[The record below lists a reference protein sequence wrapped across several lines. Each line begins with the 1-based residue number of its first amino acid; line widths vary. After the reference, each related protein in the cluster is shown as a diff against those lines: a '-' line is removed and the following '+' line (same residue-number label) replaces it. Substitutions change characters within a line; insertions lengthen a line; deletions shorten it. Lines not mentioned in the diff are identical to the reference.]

1 MQDERILIGVDVAKD
16 ELVIAG
22 VPSSEAVVTVENSAV
37 TIRRWLKTIPTGSS
51 IAMESTGRYHVELA
65 RLAYAAGIEVFVLNA
80 KDVWFASQGEGRR
93 GKTDRL
99 DAQVIKNYLEE
110 HIKKLHPWA
119 PGTRQQQRIEELI
132 RRRATIVVHQVAIR
146 KALEGVEGV
155 DRQASSVDK
164 QIARLLG
171 KIDAEVQSLIA
182 QDETMSAVQK
192 RLMTI
197 AGIGPQCSAT
207 LTALLE
213 RVPFKDVNAFIAF
226 TGLDPRPRDS
236 GKKRGVRVLTKRG
249 PPSLRRLA
257 YLAAFAAC
265 HSKAFKPVYKAIRAR
280 GFSGTE
286 SLVILARKILRVA
299 WAVWRSGMPF
309 DPTKVAVMA

>member
-22 VPSSEAVVTVENSAV
+22 MPGCKSVVALENSAV
-37 TIRRWLKTIPTGSS
+37 AIRQWLKTVPAGSS

-65 RLAYAAGIEVFVLNA
+65 RLAHAALFEVFVLNA

-93 GKTDRL
+93 AKTDRL

-110 HIKKLHPWA
+110 HITKLHPWA
-119 PGTRQQQRIEELI
+119 PGTRPQQRIEELI
-132 RRRATIVVHQVAIR
+132 RRRATIIVHQVAIR
-146 KALEGVEGV
+146 KALEGVEGMG
-155 DRQASSVDK
+155 RQACCVDK
-164 QIARLLG
+164 HIAHLLET
-171 KIDAEVQSLIA
+171 IDAKVQSLIA
-182 QDETMSAVQK
+182 QDETMTAVQN
-192 RLMTI
+192 RLLTI

-213 RVPFKDVNAFIAF
+213 RIPFKDVNAFVAF
-226 TGLDPRPRDS
+226 SGLDPRPRDS

-257 YLAAFAAC
+257 YMAAFAAC
-265 HSKAFKPVYKAIRAR
+265 RTKVFKPVYQAIRAR
-280 GFSGTE
+280 GFSSTE
-286 SLVILARKILRVA
+286 AFVILARKILRIA
-299 WAVWRSGMPF
+299 WAVWKSGLPF
-309 DPTKVAVMA
+309 DPSKAVFRA